1 MTPLTL
7 DKAAVFL
14 QVHPDWLRKEAK
26 AGRIPGRKMGRFWR
40 FIEEDLVV
48 WLRSGYAE
56 PRHTRISLV
65 EVSWDYS
72 KEAPS
77 GSSISSRQA
86 ANELKNRLGLPTEKK
101 RRNSTTA

>member
-1 MTPLTL
+1 MKTLTL
-7 DKAAVFL
+7 KQAATFL
-14 QVHPDWLRKEAK
+14 QVHLDWLRKEAK

-56 PRHTRISLV
+56 PRHTRTLV